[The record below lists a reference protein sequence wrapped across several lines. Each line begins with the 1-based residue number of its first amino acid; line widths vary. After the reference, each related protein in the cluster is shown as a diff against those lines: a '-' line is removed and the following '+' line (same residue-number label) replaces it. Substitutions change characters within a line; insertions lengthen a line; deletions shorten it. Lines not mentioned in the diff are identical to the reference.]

1 MSKAEPNVVPLCD
14 VLLVLLIIF
23 MVITPLVQKGIDVK
37 LPETQADASGGQPS
51 GLVVLTVQKNDTILI
66 NKDPIELRMLLE
78 ELRRIYSTRQ
88 DKTIFVRAEA
98 KLPFGKVMEVMDIAK
113 GAGIDVLGLIPEY
126 IEEQTSALRSRES
139 ETNETSS
146 GPVGVFPPLCR
157 PAGRPGGRRP
167 SLPRGYLPEVPGL
180 AGRRGGL
187 FPQARGR
194 RPAEGRLP

>member
-37 LPETQADASGGQPS
+37 LPETQADAAGGQPS
-51 GLVVLTVQKNDTILI
+51 GLVVLTVQKNDSILI

-88 DKTIFVRAEA
+88 DKTIFIRAEA
-98 KLPFGKVMEVMDIAK
+98 KLPFSKVMEVMDIAK

-126 IEEQTSALRSRES
+126 IEE
-139 ETNETSS
+139 
-146 GPVGVFPPLCR
+146 
-157 PAGRPGGRRP
+157 
-167 SLPRGYLPEVPGL
+167 
-180 AGRRGGL
+180 
-187 FPQARGR
+187 
-194 RPAEGRLP
+194 